1 MNSTF
6 KNTLIFVMG
15 AAVGSAVTWKLIKT
29 KYEQIAQEEIDSV
42 KERYSTRTPV
52 KPKKEKETAPEKD
65 APAIVK
71 DNDEVTKYA
80 KKLHELGY
88 TDYSTSSDKTED
100 KSASGDRPYV
110 ITPESFGE
118 FGDYRTESLY
128 YYTDGVLA
136 DKDDEIFEDIEQN
149 IGSDF
154 ASYFGEHEDDSV
166 HIRNDRLKIDYEIL
180 LSQRSYAE
188 VTIHRP
194 I

>member
-42 KERYSTRTPV
+42 KERYSKKAPV
-52 KPKKEKETAPEKD
+52 KPKKEKEATSEKD

-71 DNDEVTKYA
+71 DTDEVTKYA
-80 KKLHELGY
+80 KKLHDLGY
-88 TDYSTSSDKTED
+88 TDYTTSSDKNEV

-118 FGDYRTESLY
+118 FDDYQTESLY

-136 DKDDEIFEDIEQN
+136 DRDDEIFEDVEEH

-154 ASYFGEHEDDSV
+154 SSYFGEHEDDYV
-166 HIRNDRLKIDYEIL
+166 HIRNDKLKIDYEIL
-180 LSQRSYAE
+180 LSQKSYAE
-188 VTIHRP
+188 LTIHRP

>member
-42 KERYSTRTPV
+42 KERYSKKEPV
-52 KPKKEKETAPEKD
+52 KPKKEKVAAPDE
-65 APAIVK
+65 APTIAK
-71 DNDEVTKYA
+71 DNQEVARYA
-80 KKLHELGY
+80 KQLHDLGY
-88 TDYSTSSDKTED
+88 TDYTTKSDKSENT
-100 KSASGDRPYV
+100 SVSGYRPYV

-118 FGDYRTESLY
+118 FDDYRTESLY

-136 DKDDEIFEDIEQN
+136 DVDDDIFEDIDEH

-154 ASYFGEHEDDSV
+154 ASYFGEHEQDSV
-166 HIRNDRLKIDYEIL
+166 HIRNDKLKIDYEIL
-180 LSQRSYAE
+180 LSQRAYSE
-188 VTIHRP
+188 VTANSP